1 MQAWFSHMLSVKE
14 HSHALFPKLKLGWR
28 KTIKTKKT
36 EGKGKDIL
44 TKDILSKANSNNDS
58 VK

>member
-1 MQAWFSHMLSVKE
+1 MLSVKE
-14 HSHALFPKLKLGWR
+14 HSHALFPKLKLEWR
-28 KTIKTKKT
+28 KTIKTKKA

-58 VK
+58 VN